1 MSRVVVRYRVRPECA
16 ELNERLVREVLEELA
31 AVRPAGLDYYRSMVL
46 ADGLTFVHEV
56 DGDTMALRE
65 LPAFQR
71 FAWTV
76 GERCDDPPQQ
86 SIVRMLGSFEGRTA

>member
-16 ELNERLVREVLEELA
+16 EQNERLVREVFEALEVA
-31 AVRPAGLDYYRSMVL
+31 RPDGFDYQSMVL
-46 ADGLTFVHEV
+46 ADGVTFVHVV
-56 DGDTMALRE
+56 DGDTTSLQE

-76 GERCDDPPQQ
+76 GERCDDPPEQ
-86 SIVRMLGSFEGRTA
+86 SVARVLGRFEGRTS

>member
-1 MSRVVVRYRVRPECA
+1 MSRMVVRYRVRPECA

-31 AVRPAGLDYYRSMVL
+31 VVRPEGLAYYRSMVL
-46 ADGLTFVHEV
+46 ADGVTFVHEV
-56 DGDTMALRE
+56 DGDTTALRE
-65 LPAFQR
+65 VPAFQR

-86 SIVRMLGSFEGRTA
+86 SVVRVLGSFEGREP

>member
-16 ELNERLVREVLEELA
+16 EENLRLVRAVFAELGELRPDGFAYQSAVL
-31 AVRPAGLDYYRSMVL
+31 D
-46 ADGLTFVHEV
+46 DGVTFVHQV
-56 DGDTMALRE
+56 DGDSTALRE

-76 GERCDDPPQQ
+76 GERCEDPPVQ
-86 SIVRMLGSFEGRTA
+86 STAQVVGAYDGRTS